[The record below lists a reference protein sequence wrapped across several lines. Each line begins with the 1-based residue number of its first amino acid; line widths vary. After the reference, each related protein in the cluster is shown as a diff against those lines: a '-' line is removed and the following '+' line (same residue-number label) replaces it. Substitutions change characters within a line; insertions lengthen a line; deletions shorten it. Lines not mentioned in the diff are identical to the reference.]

1 MTYEPLAAKIRPET
15 LNDIFGQDHILGQN
29 MLLRRMIEADTLS
42 SIILYGPPGIGKT
55 TIAHVIAN
63 MTKCNFKS
71 INATTAGKADMK
83 KIIDSATKDL
93 NENNQRTI
101 LFIDEIHRFN
111 KSQQDFLLPYVET
124 GTVILIGA
132 TTENPYFEVNGAL
145 LSRSQIF
152 ELKPLDEK
160 ALHQIINRA
169 ITLLNND
176 TSTPSVSIDQNAID
190 FFINVSDG
198 DARQILNAL
207 DLAVRTTKP
216 DTTSNTITIDIN
228 TASQCIQKKI
238 RQYDKDGDNHYDTIS
253 AFIESMKHSEVH
265 AALYYLAR
273 MIDRGEDPKYIA
285 RRLVVCASCD
295 IGIADPMAILVAN
308 SAFDTVERVGLPEC
322 IHALVE
328 STIYNSTAPK
338 SNTGTTAYESA
349 LHDVQNLP
357 HISIPNTLRD
367 ESYKSAW
374 KLGHGGVSNVFASP
388 YNYDGFECMPEP
400 LIGKKYYFPG
410 NTGREINIKKYLDW
424 CESIK
429 HNNNH

>member
-1 MTYEPLAAKIRPET
+1 M
-15 LNDIFGQDHILGQN
+15 
-29 MLLRRMIEADTLS
+29 
-42 SIILYGPPGIGKT
+42 
-55 TIAHVIAN
+55 
-63 MTKCNFKS
+63 
-71 INATTAGKADMK
+71 
-83 KIIDSATKDL
+83 
-93 NENNQRTI
+93 
-101 LFIDEIHRFN
+101 
-111 KSQQDFLLPYVET
+111 
-124 GTVILIGA
+124 
-132 TTENPYFEVNGAL
+132 
-145 LSRSQIF
+145 
-152 ELKPLDEK
+152 
-160 ALHQIINRA
+160 
-169 ITLLNND
+169 NND
-176 TSTPSVSIDQNAID
+176 TSTPSISIDQDAID

-216 DTTSNTITIDIN
+216 DTSSNSINIDIN

-308 SAFDTVERVGLPEC
+308 STFDTVERVGLPEC

-338 SNTGTTAYESA
+338 SNTGATAYSA
-349 LHDVQNLP
+349 ALDDVQNLP

-374 KLGHGGVSNVFASP
+374 KLGHGGVSDVFASP

-410 NTGREINIKKYLDW
+410 NTGKEISIKKYLDW
-424 CESIK
+424 CESVK
-429 HNNNH
+429 RNNNH

>member
-1 MTYEPLAAKIRPET
+1 
-15 LNDIFGQDHILGQN
+15 
-29 MLLRRMIEADTLS
+29 MLQ
-42 SIILYGPPGIGKT
+42 
-55 TIAHVIAN
+55 
-63 MTKCNFKS
+63 F
-71 INATTAGKADMK
+71 
-83 KIIDSATKDL
+83 
-93 NENNQRTI
+93 
-101 LFIDEIHRFN
+101 
-111 KSQQDFLLPYVET
+111 
-124 GTVILIGA
+124 
-132 TTENPYFEVNGAL
+132 
-145 LSRSQIF
+145 
-152 ELKPLDEK
+152 
-160 ALHQIINRA
+160 
-169 ITLLNND
+169 
-176 TSTPSVSIDQNAID
+176 
-190 FFINVSDG
+190 
-198 DARQILNAL
+198 
-207 DLAVRTTKP
+207 
-216 DTTSNTITIDIN
+216 
-228 TASQCIQKKI
+228 QKKI

-338 SNTGTTAYESA
+338 SNTGTTAYEAA
-349 LHDVQNLP
+349 LHDVQNSP

-374 KLGHGGVSNVFASP
+374 KLGHGGVSNVFTSP

-429 HNNNH
+429 HHNNY